1 MTMSRENL
9 ALAGRVLR
17 VGAVAKLDR
26 GRETKITPAELEE
39 LLNAAREAGPVG
51 SVEFRVAGER
61 VGWIA
66 PLAAR
71 RLIAGEGL
79 GSVSMSARLVGE
91 DGGEGR

>member
-1 MTMSRENL
+1 MSLSPENL
-9 ALAGRVLR
+9 DLLGMVSRHKRAAAAGRFSV
-17 VGAVAKLDR
+17 KL
-26 GRETKITPAELEE
+26 KPAELEA

-66 PLAAR
+66 PVAAR

-79 GSVSMSARLVGE
+79 GSVSVAARLAGL
-91 DGGEGR
+91 D